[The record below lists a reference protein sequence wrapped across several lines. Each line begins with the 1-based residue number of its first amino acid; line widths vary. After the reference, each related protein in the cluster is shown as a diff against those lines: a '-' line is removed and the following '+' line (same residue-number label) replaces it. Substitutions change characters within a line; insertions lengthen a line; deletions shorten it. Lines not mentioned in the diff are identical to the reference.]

1 MDNSGNTLKLY
12 IVRHGETQW
21 NVEKRFQGQTDSDLT
36 EKGKKKV
43 EKTGEELKN
52 IFLMQFIQVNSEEL

>member
-36 EKGKKKV
+36 EKGKEKV
-43 EKTGEELKN
+43 GKTGEELKN
-52 IFLMQFIQVNSEEL
+52 ILFNAV